1 MQSEHFIFDGIKSA
15 DMNQYLIRMDGGGIS
30 SPFFGGQDIQEVRMK
45 NKITPYHFGTEKEPI
60 EFTIQISPLDKE
72 WTPQKRN
79 KIGKWLIHEDYK
91 LFQTADDLG
100 KYYYVIATEASEFEL
115 YNNDKGFI
123 TITFRSNSPYAW
135 SPIYVNSYD
144 LSTNT
149 TTTII
154 ELDNLSNINKNYRP
168 KIEIELVGGETGVQL
183 RNLSNGGQIFKF
195 EGLSANERVSI
206 DNENEVIKS
215 DIPLS
220 NPFLKFN
227 RNFLELV
234 YGTNRIEVTGKCKI
248 WTKMQFPIL
257 Q

>member
-1 MQSEHFIFDGIKSA
+1 MQSEYFIFNGIKSI
-15 DMNQYLIRMDGGGIS
+15 DMKQYLIRMDSGGIP
-30 SPFFGGQDIQEVRMK
+30 SPFFGGQDIQEARMK
-45 NKITPYHFGTEKEPI
+45 NKIMPYHFGTEKEPI

-72 WTPQKRN
+72 WTPQMRN
-79 KIGKWLIHEDYK
+79 EIGKWLIHEDYK

-115 YNNDKGFI
+115 YNNKGFI
-123 TITFRSNSPYAW
+123 TITFRNNSPYAW
-135 SPIYVNSYD
+135 SPVYVSDYD
-144 LSTNT
+144 LSTNVT
-149 TTTII
+149 TKII
-154 ELDNLSNINKNYRP
+154 EMDNLSNINKNYRP
-168 KIEIELVGGETGVQL
+168 KIEIQLVDGETNVQL
-183 RNLSNGGQIFKF
+183 KNLSNGGQIMKF
-195 EGLSANERVSI
+195 EGLNPNERVSI
-206 DNENEVIKS
+206 DNENEVIQS

-234 YGTNRIEVTGKCKI
+234 YGTNQIEVTGKCKI